1 MVRKAGLCLAAWCLL
16 VPGMVSGEEPL
27 AADEAYAAETSDSA
41 PVTSG
46 SDSVSTRTTEQKEA
60 ARATLGVVREELLPG
75 RLVDSP
81 MGLQSLPGESSFR
94 ETVRE
99 ISEIDEIKP
108 GRPLTLQEA
117 LLMADAQNIDLEA
130 ARIKIE
136 LAQAQLKQAW
146 ALLMPNISA
155 TLQWVHLG
163 QVPSFSLGG
172 LGDALSGMG
181 TLLGKMGLA
190 MVASGM
196 LRPEDL
202 EDLAGLGGG
211 DTSGSM
217 AMASQDTVNFGIT
230 VGLSI
235 INVAGWFQLRML
247 DEAKHVTELGV
258 ENGRQALL
266 AGVAQIYLAALLTGE
281 VVKIQRVQLISALD
295 QLALAQGRF
304 ERGVDV
310 RLSVIQAQFGVE
322 QARQALIDAIW
333 SYETARDALAIIL
346 NTEGLPVPQP
356 TTIRGLENMTD
367 EALEDEA
374 IQQNRVLQ
382 MNRATQHIQTLN
394 LNAAIAGFFP
404 TLSGAWQYSYTLT
417 EVTSMS
423 AQKSSWTLALSL
435 NIPLFDYSKYGLLDE
450 RRAALRETQLQFEST
465 QRSTKQAVRKAKREY
480 FSSIFAVDNAK
491 RQVELATE
499 ALLLTEAAYANGVST
514 FIDLSNAR
522 NRAAAASMAHVTS
535 QIQAN
540 LALISLISS
549 LGRDI
554 MEIVY

>member
-1 MVRKAGLCLAAWCLL
+1 MVRKAVLCLAAWCVL
-16 VPGMVSGEEPL
+16 VPGMVSGEPL
-27 AADEAYAAETSDSA
+27 VADEAFVSEM
-41 PVTSG
+41 PG
-46 SDSVSTRTTEQKEA
+46 SDPVLTRTTEQKEA
-60 ARATLGVVREELLPG
+60 ARATLEVIREESLPG
-75 RLVDSP
+75 RLLEQP
-81 MGLQSLPGESSFR
+81 AGWQRLPGETSFR

-130 ARIKIE
+130 ARVKIE
-136 LAQAQLKQAW
+136 IAQAQLKQAW

-163 QVPSFSLGG
+163 QVPSMNLGG

-190 MVASGM
+190 MVANGM

-202 EDLAGLGGG
+202 EGLGNLGGG
-211 DTSGSM
+211 SSGSM
-217 AMASQDTVNFGIT
+217 AMASQDTVNFGLT

-235 INVAGWFQLRML
+235 VNVAGWFQLRML
-247 DEAKHVTELGV
+247 DEVKRVTELGI

-333 SYETARDALAIIL
+333 SYETTRDAMAIIL
-346 NTEGLPVPQP
+346 NTDGLPVPQP
-356 TTIRGLENMTD
+356 VTIRGVENMTD

-374 IQQNRVLQ
+374 IQQNRALQ
-382 MNRATQHIQTLN
+382 INRATQHIQTLN

-404 TLSGAWQYSYTLT
+404 TLAGAWQYSYTLT
-417 EVTSMS
+417 DVSASMS
-423 AQKSSWTLALSL
+423 GQKSSWTLALSL

-450 RRAALRETQLQFEST
+450 RRAALRETQLLFEST
-465 QRSTKQAVRKAKREY
+465 QQSTKQAVRKAKREY

-499 ALLLTEAAYANGVST
+499 ALHLTEAAYANGVST

-522 NRAAAASMAHVTS
+522 NRAAAASIAHVTS

-540 LALISLISS
+540 LSLISLISS